1 LSFDVVF
8 GDRVVNQQSSIQIM
22 NRDTKGLISRMIRN
36 AKQILYGMVG
46 TNEIQIRVVVVVV
59 VVAAAVVLVLVDVV
73 VG

>member
-1 LSFDVVF
+1 MSFDVVF

-22 NRDTKGLISRMIRN
+22 NRDTKGLIGRLIRN

-46 TNEIQIRVVVVVV
+46 TNEIQIRVV
-59 VVAAAVVLVLVDVV
+59 AAAAVVVLVLVDVV